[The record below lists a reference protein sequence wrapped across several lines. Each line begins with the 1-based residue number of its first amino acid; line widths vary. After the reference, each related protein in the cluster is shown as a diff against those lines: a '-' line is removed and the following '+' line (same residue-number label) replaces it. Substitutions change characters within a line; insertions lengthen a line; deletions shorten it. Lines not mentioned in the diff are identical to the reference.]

1 MLIVWG
7 FFFSFPLRMIT
18 QVDGLKLSTN
28 SFEIDFDN
36 EQNLLTDKK
45 QQVCKVKKT
54 YGSNFFSCS
63 SHTEAQLH
71 RLFKK
76 AYGREVY
83 SLLGL
88 KSFRARK
95 SLATDFG
102 AERQKFVT
110 KSIHMGMATA
120 SDTCKY
126 FCHF

>member
-1 MLIVWG
+1 MDPILFRVLPI
-7 FFFSFPLRMIT
+7 
-18 QVDGLKLSTN
+18 LKHN
-28 SFEIDFDN
+28 Y
-36 EQNLLTDKK
+36 TD
-45 QQVCKVKKT
+45 
-54 YGSNFFSCS
+54 CS
-63 SHTEAQLH
+63 
-71 RLFKK
+71 KK